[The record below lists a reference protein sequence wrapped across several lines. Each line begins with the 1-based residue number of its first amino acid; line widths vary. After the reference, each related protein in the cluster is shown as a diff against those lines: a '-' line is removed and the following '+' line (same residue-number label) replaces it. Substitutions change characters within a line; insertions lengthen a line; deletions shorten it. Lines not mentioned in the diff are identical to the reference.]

1 MDKYFL
7 YARVWCWIMLNRW
20 VEDKKRPDLG
30 NHDEVAERVL
40 MQAKM
45 DARRKAELKLERL
58 RLMRTLCTDF

>member
-1 MDKYFL
+1 
-7 YARVWCWIMLNRW
+7 MLNRHKW